1 MKKFKAI
8 AAVFAAAALAMGTV
22 TASTAAGKTLTIGSV
37 SPLVSYAADQG
48 EFGNRAW
55 FYQAVY
61 DTLLKLK
68 EDGSLLP
75 GLATKWTYN
84 SAQTVL
90 TLELRSGVKFTDGTA
105 VDAAAVVANLKANR
119 DSKGPTANYLAAMKT
134 AVAKDADTVVI
145 TLSATDPAFLNYLA
159 NTAGMIASP
168 KTIGK
173 ASSATTPVGSGPYIL
188 DKTKTVSGSKYTYK
202 ANPNYWDAAN
212 RKYDALVIKIYVDQ
226 TAAYN
231 AVKSGAVQGVNIAD
245 PSKANS
251 LKTAGFKIA
260 SSYLDA
266 KGIYFSDRA
275 GAHKSCIAKK
285 EVRQAINMAF
295 DRAAM
300 RKSLE
305 GGAGQVTSQY
315 FPSNSAGYDKA
326 LDALYPYDITKAKAL
341 MVKAGYADGCTIT
354 MPTFALYFTEAAYTI
369 INSQLAKIGVTV
381 KEVPETPTTFIDNII
396 GNKYDAYLMQF
407 ERSGEPWQMM
417 NFMLAP
423 DATFNTDK
431 YSNPAVI
438 KGLADYK
445 KASASARPAIL
456 KKINKLVQEDAYFAI
471 WYAKQASF
479 VYKGV
484 SIKSAQTGNI
494 IPMLYNIG

>member
-8 AAVFAAAALAMGTV
+8 AAVLAAAALAMGTV
-22 TASTAAGKTLTIGSV
+22 TASSAAGKTLTIGSV
-37 SPLVSYAADQG
+37 STVVSYAADQG
-48 EFGNRAW
+48 EYGNRAW
-55 FYQAVY
+55 YYQAVY
-61 DTLLKLK
+61 DTLLKQK
-68 EDGSLLP
+68 EDGTLIP
-75 GLATKWTYN
+75 GIATKWTYN
-84 SAQTVL
+84 AAQTVL
-90 TLELRSGVKFTDGTA
+90 TLDLRAGVKFTDGTA
-105 VDAAAVVANLKANR
+105 LDAAAVVANLKANR
-119 DSKGPTANYLAAMKT
+119 DSKGPTANYLASMKT
-134 AVAKDADTVVI
+134 AVAKGNQVVI
-145 TLSATDPAFLNYLA
+145 TLTGTDPAFVNYLA
-159 NTAGMIASP
+159 NTAGLLASP

-173 ASSATTPVGSGPYIL
+173 ASAATTPVGSGPYIL

-251 LKTAGFKIA
+251 LKTAGFKIS

-266 KGIYFSDRA
+266 KGIYFSDRS
-275 GAHKSCIAKK
+275 GLHKSCIAKK

-300 RKSLE
+300 RQSLE

-315 FPSNSAGYDKA
+315 FPSSSAGFDKA

-369 INSQLAKIGVTV
+369 INSQLAKIGITV
-381 KEVPETPTTFIDNII
+381 KEVAETPGTFIDNII

-407 ERSGEPWQMM
+407 ERAGEPWQMM

-423 DATFNTDK
+423 GATFNSDK
-431 YSNPAVI
+431 FETATVT
-438 KGLADYK
+438 KLMADYK
-445 KASASARPAIL
+445 KATAAARPAIL
-456 KKINKLVQEDAYFAI
+456 KKINKSVQEDAWFDV

-479 VYKGV
+479 VHKGIT
-484 SIKSAQTGNI
+484 IKSAQTGNI
-494 IPMLYNIG
+494 IPFLYNIG